1 MREITYKDL
10 NPKWVVKTKQ
20 QFTHKDDMIYL
31 NQEYF
36 CDFTVCNVLD
46 IMNNLIAENERLKI
60 DKQNCYF
67 KIGRIRNRCR
77 QFKYRVFEVI
87 NGNIAENQGY
97 NDEYCRLKVQVLED
111 LKEELMSDD

>member
-1 MREITYKDL
+1 MRKITYKDL
-10 NPKWVVKTKQ
+10 NPKWVDKTKQ

-46 IMNNLIAENERLKI
+46 IMNNLLEKNEELKFDIQQYRHASSKIELRRKRFKDKVFGTI
-60 DKQNCYF
+60 DRK
-67 KIGRIRNRCR
+67 
-77 QFKYRVFEVI
+77 
-87 NGNIAENQGY
+87 IAENQGY